1 MAVSWRNCAKRDAH
15 PGKHPPFI
23 RMRSTASRHLTRG
36 GILNKALKFQINK
49 LDRSASAGRSFIFLE
64 NSLNPLSRGCD
75 PCPDRHFGGIDTK
88 GIEFMNASK
97 SIALA
102 LVATLSLVASADLA
116 SARAVVSGPAPSAP
130 SAEAVEEGDG
140 IQQARQ
146 RACESQGGS
155 HASGSRCLDR
165 NGNSID
171 R

>member
-1 MAVSWRNCAKRDAH
+1 
-15 PGKHPPFI
+15 
-23 RMRSTASRHLTRG
+23 
-36 GILNKALKFQINK
+36 
-49 LDRSASAGRSFIFLE
+49 
-64 NSLNPLSRGCD
+64 
-75 PCPDRHFGGIDTK
+75 
-88 GIEFMNASK
+88 MNASK

-102 LVATLSLVASADLA
+102 LVAMLSLVASADLA